1 MKRIL
6 LTITALIAVISA
18 SAAQPTSAALSPIS
32 APNASDDVS
41 ESIWEFWWG
50 AGCNV
55 ATNYMW
61 RGYDQSYPKSNM
73 QKWMLRYRSA
83 KWKAGENVYSPY
95 PIQKT

>member
-32 APNASDDVS
+32 APNASDDAS

-61 RGYDQSYPKSNM
+61 RGYDQSYRGGDALMFDPSL
-73 QKWMLRYRSA
+73 QPSVTVGYGPFYVAHTVCR
-83 KWKAGENVYSPY
+83 
-95 PIQKT
+95 